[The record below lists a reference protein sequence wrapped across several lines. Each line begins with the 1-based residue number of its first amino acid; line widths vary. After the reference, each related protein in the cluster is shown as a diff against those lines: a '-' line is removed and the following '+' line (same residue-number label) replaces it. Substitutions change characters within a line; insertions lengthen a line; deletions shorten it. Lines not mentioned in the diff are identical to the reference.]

1 MTNCS
6 PPLQQTLT
14 PTAIKSISIPVSGLL
29 VGSLN
34 ARSINNKSA
43 TITNLIDE
51 LKLDVLAIQESWHE
65 NSDALSL
72 RSCVPPGYAVVDAAR
87 APACDSS
94 DVVGMR
100 AVAGGGVAVIYRA
113 EYKMHKVTTLP
124 TAKTFEFVCCRLSA
138 GSRGDVILL
147 SAYRPGSKSI
157 TNAFF
162 DEWTTLLE
170 SLVTFRCPLLVL
182 GVGDLNIHLE

>member
-1 MTNCS
+1 V
-6 PPLQQTLT
+6 LHQT
-14 PTAIKSISIPVSGLL
+14 PTLRTIKSLSIPGSGLS

-51 LKLDVLAIQESWHE
+51 LRLDVLAIQESWHE

-72 RSCVPPGYAVVDAAR
+72 RSCVPPGYTVVDVAR
-87 APACDSS
+87 AQAYDSS
-94 DVVGMR
+94 DVVVR
-100 AVAGGGVAVIYRA
+100 AVTGGGVAVIYRA

-124 TAKTFEFVCCRLSA
+124 TATTFEFVCCRLSA
-138 GSRGDVILL
+138 GTMGDVILL
-147 SAYRPGSKSI
+147 SVYRPGSKSI

-162 DEWTTLLE
+162 DE
-170 SLVTFRCPLLVL
+170 
-182 GVGDLNIHLE
+182 